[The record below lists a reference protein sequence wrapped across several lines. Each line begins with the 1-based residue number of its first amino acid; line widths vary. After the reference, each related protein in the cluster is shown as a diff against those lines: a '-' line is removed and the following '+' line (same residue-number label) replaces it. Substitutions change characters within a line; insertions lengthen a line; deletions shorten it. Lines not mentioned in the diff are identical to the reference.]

1 MLVNMKFSTG
11 KDVLL
16 AKDLLGKAATS
27 QRFEYSQFGSE
38 LKKQTD
44 TAKKQYQGLDEVFEL
59 NKKEEIIIKKEKPI
73 TKTKLWLKRKLRN
86 IINQIYTTTVNT
98 ILLSLLIKFMNTM
111 IHLLKQNTIVWS
123 GFIMYYLT
131 LKM

>member
-1 MLVNMKFSTG
+1 MLVNMKFFTG

-27 QRFEYSQFGSE
+27 QGFEYSQFGSE

-59 NKKEEIIIKKEKPI
+59 NKKEETIIKKEKPI

-123 GFIMYYLT
+123 GLIMYYLT

>member
-1 MLVNMKFSTG
+1 MLVNMKFFTG

-27 QRFEYSQFGSE
+27 QGFEYSQFGSE

-44 TAKKQYQGLDEVFEL
+44 TAKNQYQGLDEVFEL
-59 NKKEEIIIKKEKPI
+59 NKKEETIIKKEKPI

>member
-1 MLVNMKFSTG
+1 MLVNMKFFTG

-27 QRFEYSQFGSE
+27 QEFEYSQFGSE

-59 NKKEEIIIKKEKPI
+59 NKKEETIIKKEKPI
-73 TKTKLWLKRKLRN
+73 TKTKL
-86 IINQIYTTTVNT
+86 
-98 ILLSLLIKFMNTM
+98 
-111 IHLLKQNTIVWS
+111 
-123 GFIMYYLT
+123 
-131 LKM
+131 

>member
-1 MLVNMKFSTG
+1 MLVNMKFFTG

-27 QRFEYSQFGSE
+27 QGFEYSQFGSE

-59 NKKEEIIIKKEKPI
+59 NKKEETIIKKETPI

>member
-1 MLVNMKFSTG
+1 MLVNMKFFTG

-27 QRFEYSQFGSE
+27 QGFEYSQFGSE

-59 NKKEEIIIKKEKPI
+59 NKKEETIIKKEKPI